1 MALGVVTSN
10 ARSSEI
16 TAKPIHRVLT
26 PWHLPP
32 ICLELARWLQG
43 YYPAPSGQIYSL
55 FVPNDLGR
63 TARVAKQEASAAN
76 AHLAVLPALNEDQQ
90 SVVTGVENAAA
101 GKSITLHGDTGTGKT
116 RVYIELARRTLE
128 SGRNVMLLV
137 PEIGL
142 APQLKRDFEQAF
154 QDRVL
159 LTHSGMTG
167 SERRAV
173 WQRANLAAQPVVMM
187 GPRSALFAPLDN
199 LGLIVVDEA
208 HEAAYKQE
216 QAPYYDARRVASKL
230 AKLHGAR
237 LVYGSATPLVSEY
250 YLAEATDSPI
260 IRLTRQA
267 ASDTVH
273 DSAITVINLR
283 EKSEFSRS
291 PQLSNALLDG
301 ISDSLSRK
309 EQSLVFLNRRGTAK
323 VVLCQ
328 NCGWQALCPNC
339 DLPLTYHGDQHR
351 LRCHTCGYHTT
362 PVTSC
367 PDCGGVDLIFR
378 SLGTKSIAD
387 ALSRLYPSARIQRF
401 DTDTTKADRL
411 DQHYTAISRGEIDI
425 LVGTQMLAKGLDLPR
440 LGFVAVVS
448 ADTSLS
454 FPDYTAA
461 ERTYQMLVQVLG
473 RVGRGHRAGSAVV
486 QTHQPGSPAITAA
499 LKKDWDAFY
508 SSEIAERRTYNFPP
522 FCHILKLTCSRKTIA
537 GAMKAA
543 TTLSAKLRRDYPDL
557 TIDGPS
563 PSFYEKSAGAYRWQL
578 IIRAKNRSALSSIAS
593 NLPAGWTADLD
604 PSDLL

>member
-1 MALGVVTSN
+1 MVFIDVQIAGSKFHGKSSLTYAHDHKLPLGSIVEVPLGKAVALGVVTGTATTS
-10 ARSSEI
+10 AVA
-16 TAKPIHRVLT
+16 AKPIARVLE
-26 PWHLPP
+26 PWRLPKQ
-32 ICLELARWLQG
+32 CLELARWLQG

-55 FVPNDLGR
+55 FIPNDLGR
-63 TARVAKQEASAAN
+63 TARLAKAPAAATN
-76 AHLAVLPALNEDQQ
+76 AHLAVLPALNDDQAR
-90 SVVTGVENAAA
+90 VVETIETTPPD
-101 GKSITLHGDTGTGKT
+101 KSILLHGDTGTGKT
-116 RVYIELARRTLE
+116 RIYIELARRTLE
-128 SGRNVMLLV
+128 SGRNVMILV

-167 SERRAV
+167 SERRSV
-173 WQRANLAAQPVVMM
+173 WQRANQTNVPVIMM
-187 GPRSALFAPLDN
+187 GPRSALFAPLDTV
-199 LGLIVVDEA
+199 GLIVVDEA

-250 YLAEATDSPI
+250 FMAEATGSPI

-273 DSAITVINLR
+273 ESSMAIVNLR

-301 ISDSLSRK
+301 ITDSLSRK

-362 PVTSC
+362 PRSSC
-367 PDCGGVDLIFR
+367 PECGGVDLLFR
-378 SLGTKSIAD
+378 SLGTKSIAE
-387 ALSRLYPSARIQRF
+387 AL
-401 DTDTTKADRL
+401 TKL
-411 DQHYTAISRGEIDI
+411 
-425 LVGTQMLAKGLDLPR
+425 
-440 LGFVAVVS
+440 
-448 ADTSLS
+448 
-454 FPDYTAA
+454 FP
-461 ERTYQMLVQVLG
+461 
-473 RVGRGHRAGSAVV
+473 
-486 QTHQPGSPAITAA
+486 
-499 LKKDWDAFY
+499 
-508 SSEIAERRTYNFPP
+508 
-522 FCHILKLTCSRKTIA
+522 
-537 GAMKAA
+537 
-543 TTLSAKLRRDYPDL
+543 
-557 TIDGPS
+557 
-563 PSFYEKSAGAYRWQL
+563 
-578 IIRAKNRSALSSIAS
+578 
-593 NLPAGWTADLD
+593 
-604 PSDLL
+604 